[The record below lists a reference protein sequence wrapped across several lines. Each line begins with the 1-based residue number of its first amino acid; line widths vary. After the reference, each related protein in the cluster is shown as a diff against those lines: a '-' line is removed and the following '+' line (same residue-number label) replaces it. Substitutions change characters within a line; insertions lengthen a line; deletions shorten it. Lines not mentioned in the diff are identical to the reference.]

1 MNNRTDP
8 LSRRLLNPATG
19 DRITILSSPL
29 MGDPGPLV
37 FCTVLPAHAAGSP
50 PHDHGALAETFRV
63 ESGVLAFV
71 LDGREMDLR
80 PGDSVHV
87 PAGVSHGFRNAA
99 SEPVAFVSEVTPGEG
114 FERFLRG
121 MYGLAASGE
130 TNAAGMPKDP
140 RAMALLLAEAD
151 LTLTAVPRGVQAVLG
166 AALRTAARWA
176 GIDNRLARLWTATP
190 PAVEAAQ

>member
-1 MNNRTDP
+1 MNDHPFR

-19 DRITILSSPL
+19 DQITFLSSPL

-37 FCTVLPAHAAGSP
+37 FRTVLPPQAAGSP

-87 PAGVSHGFRNAA
+87 PAGMSHGFRNA
-99 SEPVAFVSEVTPGEG
+99 STEPVAFVSVVAPGEG

-121 MYGLAASGE
+121 MYGLAASGD
-130 TNAAGMPKDP
+130 TDGAGMPKDP
-140 RAMALLLAEAD
+140 RALAVLLKQAD

-166 AALRTAARWA
+166 ATLRTAARWA
-176 GIDNRLARLWTATP
+176 GVDNRLARLWTATA
-190 PAVEAAQ
+190 PAAEAAQ